1 MLQNLINMQNIGFKF
16 LLYILNCNQ
25 FKAIF
30 IAIFIRTVRLIYKII
45 FQQRSIRKHPF
56 VNIVKT
62 LKKIFDKRI
71 KINNDIRQ

>member
-1 MLQNLINMQNIGFKF
+1 MLLQNLINMQNIGFKF

-25 FKAIF
+25 FKG